1 MTVLTPSPLSGDI
14 DTRNDAEQLA
24 DRFEAA
30 LAHFG
35 LTVHPKATETPQ
47 LTTDE
52 FMSLRSKIEV
62 DGLLNAVIVTDEQEL
77 LDGRHRLMACY
88 DLGIT
93 PDYRVVPGE
102 QAEAAIY
109 NSEARRHQ
117 TKSQMAAFT
126 VLFYEDKVR
135 ELTAAGLS
143 RPQGPS
149 NVLSTSDA
157 ISPVTFIEQT
167 AAVGNQMARY
177 TVALLNAGRIDLL
190 VDVRDGKV
198 ISNAGGEE
206 TKLTIKRAY
215 QQHLDEREGAEIK
228 PEHFE
233 QLVTHLTKG
242 GNAIDALARHAAEI
256 EGRLA
261 FVDDDGSLAEWCR
274 QAQKLAEMLADDHK
288 DILDRLTYTPES
300 DEDDDE

>member
-1 MTVLTPSPLSGDI
+1 MTALIPSPLSGDI

-24 DRFEAA
+24 DKFEAA

-93 PDYRVVPGE
+93 PDYRVVLGE

-126 VLFYEDKVR
+126 VLFYEDKVQ
-135 ELTAAGLS
+135 ELTAAGVE
-143 RPQGPS
+143 RRKAGIPHDHGDHE
-149 NVLSTSDA
+149 V
-157 ISPVTFIEQT
+157 ISPVTFTQQT
-167 AAVGNQMARY
+167 AATGFKISQQA
-177 TVALLNAGRIDLL
+177 VALLNAGRIDLL
-190 VDVRDGKV
+190 VDVRDGK
-198 ISNAGGEE
+198 ISSME
-206 TKLTIKRAY
+206 KAY

>member
-1 MTVLTPSPLSGDI
+1 MTALIPSPLSGDI

-24 DRFEAA
+24 DKFEAA

-47 LTTDE
+47 LTLEE
-52 FMSLRSKIEV
+52 FMSLRSKIKS
-62 DGLLNAVIVTDEQEL
+62 DGLLNAVIITDEQEL

-135 ELTAAGLS
+135 ELTAAGMSS
-143 RPQGPS
+143 RASKSQ
-149 NVLSTSDA
+149 DA
-157 ISPVTFIEQT
+157 EHLQISPITFISQT
-167 AAVGNQMARY
+167 AAVGMDMAKQA
-177 TVALLNAGRIDLL
+177 VALLNAGRIDLL
-190 VDVRDGKV
+190 VDVRDGK
-198 ISNAGGEE
+198 ISSMKN
-206 TKLTIKRAY
+206 AY
-215 QQHLDEREGAEIK
+215 QQHLDEQEGAEIK

>member
-1 MTVLTPSPLSGDI
+1 MTALTPSPLSGDI

-47 LTTDE
+47 FTVEE
-52 FMSLRSKIEV
+52 FISLRSKIKSS
-62 DGLLNAVIVTDEQEL
+62 GLLNAVIVTDEQEL

-93 PDYRVVPGE
+93 PDYRVVLGE
-102 QAEAAIY
+102 QAEAVIY

-135 ELTAAGLS
+135 ELTAAADKGRGFAALKVVTT
-143 RPQGPS
+143 P
-149 NVLSTSDA
+149 NV
-157 ISPVTFIEQT
+157 SPVTFVQQT
-167 AAVGNQMARY
+167 AAVGNQTAKHA
-177 TVALLNAGRIDLL
+177 VHLLNAGRIDLL
-190 VDVRDGKV
+190 VDVRDGK
-198 ISNAGGEE
+198 ISSME
-206 TKLTIKRAY
+206 KAY

>member
-1 MTVLTPSPLSGDI
+1 MTALTPSPLSGDI

-24 DRFEAA
+24 DKFEAA

-47 LTTDE
+47 LAMDE

-93 PDYRVVPGE
+93 PDYRVVLGE

-126 VLFYEDKVR
+126 VLFYEDKVQ
-135 ELTAAGLS
+135 ELTKAGMSREVKDGDHLS
-143 RPQGPS
+143 P
-149 NVLSTSDA
+149 
-157 ISPVTFIEQT
+157 ITFVSQT
-167 AAVGNQMARY
+167 AAVGMDMAKQA
-177 TVALLNAGRIDLL
+177 VALLNAGRIDLL
-190 VDVRDGKV
+190 VDVRDGK
-198 ISNAGGEE
+198 ISSME
-206 TKLTIKRAY
+206 KAY
-215 QQHLDEREGAEIK
+215 QQHLDERAGAEIK